1 LQSETGKKRKKLK
14 PLKKNPVTMAVG
26 LEVSVVM
33 SFLVSVSGWVGGV
46 GYLERIITVRLC
58 SNCKVKLEKRGKN

>member
-1 LQSETGKKRKKLK
+1 
-14 PLKKNPVTMAVG
+14 
-26 LEVSVVM
+26 VSVVM

-58 SNCKVKLEKRGKN
+58 SNCKVKLEKKRKNVRRILHQNFGGVQNGAPEFSFNY

>member
-46 GYLERIITVRLC
+46 ESLDRIIMVRLAPIA
-58 SNCKVKLEKRGKN
+58 K